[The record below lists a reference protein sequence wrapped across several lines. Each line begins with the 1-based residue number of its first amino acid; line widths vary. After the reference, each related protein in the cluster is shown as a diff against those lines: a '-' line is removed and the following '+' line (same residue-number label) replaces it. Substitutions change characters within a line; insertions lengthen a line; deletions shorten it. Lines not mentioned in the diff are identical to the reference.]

1 MGEARAQPSELL
13 RACHGLIAFTGRGGL
28 LAELADWRDARQK
41 VAVRLIHGPG
51 GQGKSRL
58 AGHVAQLWARQGWVV
73 LAAHHRR
80 DRSTAL
86 EFEVPAFDGAA
97 GVLVVVDYAERWDI
111 ADLLTLL
118 RDAHASG
125 RLPVRVLLLARPAG
139 TWWDSLK
146 GRMRRDLGL
155 VPSRG
160 ELEPLEQESGI
171 TRAGLFAAARDR
183 FAELLGVPG
192 AGGVAAPPALERHEA
207 YRLVLSVHM
216 AALAAVLAVE
226 RGQVAPGDPVRVSE
240 FLLARERDHWEA
252 MASAR
257 REKPLATSP
266 EAMGQV
272 VYVATLTGRLG
283 YEDGKAALARAEVE
297 STQAIGQL
305 LKDHAVCYPPAGPAS
320 PEGVSA
326 PHSSATVLEPLYP
339 DRLGEDFIALSVPGH
354 SCDFPVDLWAQAA
367 PARLLA
373 PPAGADG
380 GPGEEGGVPVWAR
393 HAVTTLIEAAHRWPH
408 LARRQLY
415 PLLADAPHLA
425 VHAGGAALARLA
437 ALEDIDVGLLAAIE
451 AMLPGHRHIDLDI
464 GAAAIASR
472 LAEHRLAAATDLA
485 ARAHIHDDLAVRLI
499 YAGLHGRALAEGDQ
513 AVRLWRRLA
522 ALDRDAHLIGLA
534 MSLHNHAH
542 QLADVGRRAEAVP
555 VSEEAVRLYLELAEL
570 DRDAYLPGLAMS
582 LDNHAGRLADV
593 GRRAEAVPVSEQA
606 VRLYFE
612 LTDRDPGAYLPALA
626 LSLNNYALRLAEVGR
641 RAEAV
646 PVSAEA
652 VRLYGELAELNR
664 NAYLPD
670 LAGSLNNHAVRLA
683 EVGRRAEA
691 VPVSAE
697 AVRLSAE
704 LAELNRDAYLPSLA
718 LSLTNHAVRL
728 AEAGRR
734 AEAVPV
740 SEEGVRLRR
749 ELAELNRDAYLP
761 GLAMSLTNHA
771 NRLADV
777 GRRAEAVPL
786 SEESVRL
793 HGELAELN
801 RDAYL
806 PGLATSMNNHAA
818 LLVGMRRRAEA
829 VPFSEE
835 SVRLRRELAELN
847 RDAYLPSLAISL
859 NNYAAL
865 LAEVGRRAEAVPVSE
880 EAVRLHG
887 ELAELNRDAYLPGL
901 AAALYNHSLRLAEAG
916 RRTEAVP
923 VSEEAVRLYGE
934 LIELGRDAHLPD
946 LAMSLHNYAALLAE
960 VGRRAEAVPVSEEA
974 VRLRREL
981 VELNR
986 DAYLPDYLQSLVV
999 RGYVLIEDR
1008 QFRAG
1013 ITPLIEALVVS
1024 RALPEYVAQSIVRAA
1039 ADLLR
1044 RAYAED
1050 AAAVADE
1057 YLVLT
1062 GEEFPA
1068 WMKE

>member
-13 RACHGLIAFTGRGGL
+13 RACHGLIAFTGRRGL
-28 LAELADWRDARQK
+28 LAELADWRDAPTGQK

-97 GVLVVVDYAERWDI
+97 GALVVVDYAERWDI

-257 REKPLATSP
+257 RDRPLATSP

-326 PHSSATVLEPLYP
+326 AHTSATVLEPLYP

-472 LAEHRLAAATDLA
+472 LAEHWLAAATDPVT
-485 ARAHIHDDLAVRLI
+485 RAHIHDILALRLFRVGL
-499 YAGLHGRALAEGDQ
+499 YARALAEGDQ

-522 ALDRDAHLIGLA
+522 ALNRDAYLPDLVI
-534 MSLHNHAH
+534 SLHNHAGF
-542 QLADVGRRAEAVP
+542 LAEVGRRAEAVAF
-555 VSEEAVRLYLELAEL
+555 SAESVRLRGELAEL
-570 DRDAYLPGLAMS
+570 DRDAYLPGLADS
-582 LDNHAGRLADV
+582 LDNHALRLGEV
-593 GRRAEAVPVSEQA
+593 GRRAEAVAFSAES
-606 VRLYFE
+606 VRLRGE
-612 LTDRDPGAYLPALA
+612 LAELDRDAYLSGLAGSLDIHALRLGEVGRRA
-626 LSLNNYALRLAEVGR
+626 EAVAFSAESVRLRRELAQLNRDAHLPDLAVSLSNHANRLAEVGR

-646 PVSAEA
+646 VVGEED
-652 VRLYGELAELNR
+652 VRLHGEL
-664 NAYLPD
+664 
-670 LAGSLNNHAVRLA
+670 V
-683 EVGRRAEA
+683 
-691 VPVSAE
+691 
-697 AVRLSAE
+697 
-704 LAELNRDAYLPSLA
+704 
-718 LSLTNHAVRL
+718 
-728 AEAGRR
+728 
-734 AEAVPV
+734 
-740 SEEGVRLRR
+740 
-749 ELAELNRDAYLP
+749 ELNRDAYLP
-761 GLAMSLTNHA
+761 GLAGSLSNHA
-771 NRLADV
+771 LRLAEVGRWAEAVVVGEEAVRLYGELVELNRDAHLPGLAVSLCNHTNRLADV
-777 GRRAEAVPL
+777 GRRAEAVL
-786 SEESVRL
+786 VSEEAVRL
-793 HGELAELN
+793 YGELVELN

-806 PGLATSMNNHAA
+806 PGLAGSLDNHA
-818 LLVGMRRRAEA
+818 
-829 VPFSEE
+829 
-835 SVRLRRELAELN
+835 VRLG
-847 RDAYLPSLAISL
+847 
-859 NNYAAL
+859 
-865 LAEVGRRAEAVPVSE
+865 EVGRRAEAV
-880 EAVRLHG
+880 L
-887 ELAELNRDAYLPGL
+887 
-901 AAALYNHSLRLAEAG
+901 
-916 RRTEAVP
+916 
-923 VSEEAVRLYGE
+923 
-934 LIELGRDAHLPD
+934 
-946 LAMSLHNYAALLAE
+946 
-960 VGRRAEAVPVSEEA
+960 VSEEA

-986 DAYLPDYLQSLVV
+986 DAYLPGLAMSLNNHASRLGEVGRWAEAVPLSEESVRLYGELVELNRDAYLPGLAMSLNTHASRVGGLERWAEAVPFSEESV
-999 RGYVLIEDR
+999 R
-1008 QFRAG
+1008 
-1013 ITPLIEALVVS
+1013 
-1024 RALPEYVAQSIVRAA
+1024 
-1039 ADLLR
+1039 LR
-1044 RAYAED
+1044 RELVELNREAYLPGLAGSLSNHAVWLRKVGRWAE
-1050 AAAVADE
+1050 AVPFSEESVRLRRELVELNREA
-1057 YLVLT
+1057 YLPGL
-1062 GEEFPA
+1062 A
-1068 WMKE
+1068 